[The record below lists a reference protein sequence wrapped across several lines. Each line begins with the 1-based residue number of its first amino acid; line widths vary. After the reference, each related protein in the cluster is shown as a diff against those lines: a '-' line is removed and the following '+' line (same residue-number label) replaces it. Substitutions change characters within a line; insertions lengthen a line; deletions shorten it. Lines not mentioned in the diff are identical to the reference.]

1 MIIAD
6 VSKAS
11 LEEIVVE
18 LNSDLEK
25 ELTKKIPAG
34 FTLTYPILEL
44 EDGTMISQTTAI
56 AEYLSETGAAPSL
69 LGSSEVERSQV
80 DQWMQFIRMHTLS
93 LARTLSGSV
102 FGHIQLTAA
111 EYAYVAGLFKEN
123 AKLLNNHL
131 KGKLWIAGTAQPTIA
146 DYQLAICLIELQQCV
161 MDTNLRNSLNNL
173 NDHFKKVAALPEF

>member
-6 VSKAS
+6 VSNAS
-11 LEEIVVE
+11 LEKIVVE

-80 DQWMQFIRMHTLS
+80 DQWM
-93 LARTLSGSV
+93 
-102 FGHIQLTAA
+102 
-111 EYAYVAGLFKEN
+111 
-123 AKLLNNHL
+123 
-131 KGKLWIAGTAQPTIA
+131 
-146 DYQLAICLIELQQCV
+146 
-161 MDTNLRNSLNNL
+161 
-173 NDHFKKVAALPEF
+173 